1 MGSLMDGNRV
11 LQSSTC
17 RSVRRVVLQ
26 ESVATR
32 ACAAVDARRARDWH
46 GSLRDEVCILCGIT
60 ARRHSTPCIPRG
72 FDPQLP
78 QPAILRVIGQETSS
92 CRTCLV
98 KSGVRQQETRFI
110 KRTNRHSWL
119 WILPPPLAWFNESA
133 ARQPPFL
140 KSQDMRSYPTITT
153 MQ

>member
-1 MGSLMDGNRV
+1 MQVGWLGGWFLDGV
-11 LQSSTC
+11 AHGWQSC
-17 RSVRRVVLQ
+17 AAELEVQERAACGLQ

-98 KSGVRQQETRFI
+98 KAGC
-110 KRTNRHSWL
+110 
-119 WILPPPLAWFNESA
+119 ASA
-133 ARQPPFL
+133 
-140 KSQDMRSYPTITT
+140 
-153 MQ
+153 